1 MKVDKLEPKPAPRAW
16 LVYPENPED
25 DKRPKI
31 RWVLK
36 STEGRVDIAGL
47 TKKEVEAVEAF
58 INGTSYIRCVDGRS
72 TAILKVV
79 FGYSERCFRGAAR
92 AALCISNGSGVFP
105 TDPVNSQVGLRIL
118 RVHVRF

>member
-47 TKKEVEAVEAF
+47 TKKGSRSCRGVHKRDLVH
-58 INGTSYIRCVDGRS
+58 SMRGRK
-72 TAILKVV
+72 A
-79 FGYSERCFRGAAR
+79 ERVLG
-92 AALCISNGSGVFP
+92 
-105 TDPVNSQVGLRIL
+105 Q
-118 RVHVRF
+118 